1 MAQLDL
7 WYRTAVC
14 VGKHKKICWITQLDL
29 TGGHNWICG
38 MAQLDLQ
45 EGTAGCV
52 GKDSWICWAAQLDLQ
67 DAQLAEWGS
76 TIGSAVW
83 LPLALGTPAGPFTA

>member
-1 MAQLDL
+1 
-7 WYRTAVC
+7 
-14 VGKHKKICWITQLDL
+14 
-29 TGGHNWICG
+29 

-45 EGTAGCV
+45 EGTAACV
-52 GKDSWICWAAQLDLQ
+52 GKDSWICGAAQLDLQ

-76 TIGSAVW
+76 TARSAVW